1 MRLGDKSTVRLTI
14 LLSVN
19 NEEYAGQSIRGEYH
33 TTVSEKVSKLTA
45 LFFIFLSF
53 FYAFRAVQFLNYS
66 HRSCFYFLEC

>member
-19 NEEYAGQSIRGEYH
+19 NEEYVGQSIRGAYH
-33 TTVSEKVSKLTA
+33 TTVSEEVSKLTA

-53 FYAFRAVQFLNYS
+53 FYVFRAVQFLNYS
-66 HRSCFYFLEC
+66 HRRYFYFFEC

>member
-19 NEEYAGQSIRGEYH
+19 NEEYAGQSIRGAYH

-66 HRSCFYFLEC
+66 HRSYFYFLEW